1 MRILIPTDFSKCSI
15 DAIEMAKQMAKKLN
29 AEIHLLHVVSD
40 FFPWNAIS
48 DDDKQADF
56 NKIAIKKLSKIQDEM
71 RQEGFATSYFM
82 RNGAFLNEIEKHIE
96 SYDYDLIVM
105 GSHGTSGKSE
115 WFIGSNTQKTIRTL
129 QNIVL
134 VVKERMK
141 QLSFDDLL
149 YVTSFTDQEQE
160 SFRLFVDFI
169 KPLGVKRIHLININ
183 TSGFFS
189 SPSEEMKEEIK
200 AFKNIAKDYE
210 IISHM
215 YSDYSVGSGVRHFC
229 EDNNIDVISISNH
242 ARHPIKRVFQG
253 SNVEIIVNHSQL
265 PVLTIDYK

>member
-1 MRILIPTDFSKCSI
+1 MIWGFS
-15 DAIEMAKQMAKKLN
+15 
-29 AEIHLLHVVSD
+29 
-40 FFPWNAIS
+40 
-48 DDDKQADF
+48 
-56 NKIAIKKLSKIQDEM
+56 IAI
-71 RQEGFATSYFM
+71 
-82 RNGAFLNEIEKHIE
+82 
-96 SYDYDLIVM
+96 
-105 GSHGTSGKSE
+105 
-115 WFIGSNTQKTIRTL
+115 
-129 QNIVL
+129 
-134 VVKERMK
+134 
-141 QLSFDDLL
+141 
-149 YVTSFTDQEQE
+149 
-160 SFRLFVDFI
+160 LFVDFI

-229 EDNNIDVISISNH
+229 EENDIDVISISNH